1 MRLRRNPEQ
10 PQSETGGGHPE
21 AGENRAGVG
30 LREFLARQQVQ
41 LDRQRVELEG
51 YVAEAERRLGELEG
65 RTAQAELR
73 AANSESK
80 IDQAERRAA
89 DAESKIEQAERRAAD
104 AESKIEQAE
113 RRAADAESKIEQAE
127 RRAADAESKIEQ
139 AERRAADAERKLSIS
154 QLKPRAARQLAEA
167 RREAEQLGRERAL
180 LKSRVAELMAQVDA
194 LQRAMEGDRSEHE
207 AREADLKRRLAES
220 GAEHAREHAMRMDL
234 VERVGAEVKERQRIE
249 QELDAL
255 EQSYTTSAL
264 AAEQEQSEALRERSS
279 DDGLATRSARAPGA
293 GNAES
298 GALPAAG
305 ALSAG
310 DSTTDGPFPAETPAH
325 RNEMRRKRPHFLRRR
340 SSLPCAVCRRPRPA
354 MSDAEASAS
363 GWELA
368 GAGALCPTCR
378 QAGWQFPRGATVPF
392 RAAGPRSRV

>member
-10 PQSETGGGHPE
+10 PESETGRGRPE
-21 AGENRAGVG
+21 PGEDRPGVG

-41 LDRQRVELEG
+41 LERQRVELEQH
-51 YVAEAERRLGELEG
+51 VAEAERRLGELEG

-73 AANSESK
+73 ASS
-80 IDQAERRAA
+80 
-89 DAESKIEQAERRAAD
+89 S
-104 AESKIEQAE
+104 
-113 RRAADAESKIEQAE
+113 
-127 RRAADAESKIEQ
+127 ESKIEQ
-139 AERRAADAERKLSIS
+139 AERRAADAERKTEQAERRAAEAERKIEQAERRAAEAERKTEQAERRAAEAERKLSS
-154 QLKPRAARQLAEA
+154 SKLKPRAARRIAEA
-167 RREAEQLGRERAL
+167 RREAEQVGRERAL
-180 LKSRVAELMAQVDA
+180 LKSRVAELTAQVDA
-194 LQRAMEGDRSEHE
+194 LQRAIEGDRSEHQ

-234 VERVGAEVKERQRIE
+234 VERLGAEVEERQRIE
-249 QELDAL
+249 RELDAL

-264 AAEQEQSEALRERSS
+264 AAEQEQSKALRERSS
-279 DDGLATRSARAPGA
+279 DDGFATGSARAPGT

-310 DSTTDGPFPAETPAH
+310 DPTTDGPVPAETPAH

-354 MSDAEASAS
+354 MSDAAATAS

-378 QAGWQFPRGATVPF
+378 QAGWQFPPGATVPF
-392 RAAGPRSRV
+392 RAAGPRSLA